1 MRKTRMK
8 SDGGVPAL
16 GFKKNFAECVARHRA
31 LQAASHGS
39 LICTHL
45 ATEDDA
51 YWVRAP
57 MPPLETMDLER
68 DPLLMPRLLC
78 DHAEKVFAA
87 RAGYPDDWIPFA
99 APRYG
104 TGIVGGMLL
113 GALEFGA
120 NTSWTHPVGA
130 TLDEAIDFPWGTEN
144 RWIDLVVAG
153 LNYMS
158 KRLRGKCFVFFEGR
172 HAPLEWAAAVR
183 GSGLYLDLAV
193 EPEKVHRLL
202 RRCDEAL
209 TWVYDVMDSRV
220 ERHEYGALA
229 HSLWMERCVA
239 FLSDDS
245 AGLISP
251 AAYAEFGA
259 PYTDAMFARYGGG
272 FLHIHTQAYHQMANL
287 NAMEHLTMYNWRQD
301 PNTRCPADILEQLLP
316 GAQKKIVMIVLTPE
330 EIRRNAHLL
339 SQGRFLIYTRCTTE
353 REQRGIIDFVKTAL
367 PIA

>member
-1 MRKTRMK
+1 MRKTRTK
-8 SDGGVPAL
+8 AGDAGPEL
-16 GFKKNFAECVARHRA
+16 EFKRNFAECVARHRA
-31 LQAASHGS
+31 LQAGTRGC

-45 ATEDDA
+45 ATEDEA
-51 YWVRAP
+51 YWVRTRT
-57 MPPLETMDLER
+57 PPLEQIDFDR
-68 DPLLMPRLLC
+68 DPLLVPKTIC
-78 DHAEKVFAA
+78 DRVEQAFAA

-113 GALEFGA
+113 GALEFGSD
-120 NTSWTHPVGA
+120 TSWTHPIGA
-130 TLDEAIDFPWGTEN
+130 TLDESIDFPWGTEN
-144 RWIDLVVAG
+144 RWIDLVVSG

-158 KRLRGKCFVFFEGR
+158 KRLRGKCYVFFEGR

-183 GSGLYLDLAV
+183 GSPLYLDLAV

-209 TWVYDVMDSRV
+209 TWLYGIMDSRV
-220 ERHEYGALA
+220 ELHEHGALA
-229 HSLWMERCVA
+229 HSLWMQRCVA

-272 FLHIHTQAYHQMANL
+272 FLHVHTQAYHQMANL
-287 NAMEHLTMYNWRQD
+287 SAMKHLTMYNWRQD
-301 PNTRCPADILEQLLP
+301 PNTARPSDILAQLLP
-316 GAQKKIVMIVLTPE
+316 GAQKKIVMIGLTPE
-330 EIRRNAHLL
+330 EIRRDAHLL
-339 SQGRFLIYTRCTTE
+339 SQGRFLIYTRCGTE
-353 REQRGIIDFVKTAL
+353 REQREIIDFVKKMM
-367 PIA
+367 PIG